1 MKKGKV
7 VFIIVICFL
16 LILGVGIGYVISTK
30 INASSSNESVITT
43 NVKGVGKEVLIS
55 LTNNKD
61 NSGLYTIIR
70 SADSTLQIGATESVT
85 EYRYRGANPKNYVSF
100 NNEVWRIIGVFQTDD
115 GNGNI
120 ENRIK
125 IIRNDV
131 LQNPIS
137 WNGCTSY
144 TSVYEDGFYI
154 DKCKDSNAGK
164 NNFNISLIK
173 DYLNVTYISS
183 LSSETQ
189 NMIGDTKYYLGGYNS
204 SLITP
209 VEMYTYERKIS
220 GSDYY
225 YGTNP
230 NSFTGK
236 IGLMYASDY
245 GYASANCETKKLY
258 DTETTDLRACN
269 DTNWLYNEK
278 EREWLLNQYSHNSET
293 VYIVIEDGS
302 ITNNEAPVVIP
313 IKFRPVLYLR
323 SEVKITGGSGT
334 VDDMYTL
341 GL

>member
-1 MKKGKV
+1 
-7 VFIIVICFL
+7 
-16 LILGVGIGYVISTK
+16 
-30 INASSSNESVITT
+30 
-43 NVKGVGKEVLIS
+43 
-55 LTNNKD
+55 
-61 NSGLYTIIR
+61 
-70 SADSTLQIGATESVT
+70 
-85 EYRYRGANPKNYVSF
+85 
-100 NNEVWRIIGVFQTDD
+100 
-115 GNGNI
+115 
-120 ENRIK
+120 
-125 IIRNDV
+125 
-131 LQNPIS
+131 
-137 WNGCTSY
+137 
-144 TSVYEDGFYI
+144 
-154 DKCKDSNAGK
+154 
-164 NNFNISLIK
+164 
-173 DYLNVTYISS
+173 
-183 LSSETQ
+183 
-189 NMIGDTKYYLGGYNS
+189 MIGDTKYYLGGYNS